1 MSMKRFLGGSAL
13 VIFGIIE
20 IFVYRNSYEYHMVTS
35 PKFTILVFFLV
46 VVAPLYSGI
55 MILTDFKLF
64 AYIKSKTDFNPS
76 NRKPSKKDPS
86 AVRRELEKN
95 LLKLAYTNKG
105 VLTVVDVSLH
115 TDLTLEA
122 AQEALEYMVKHSHAN
137 IKIAQNGTVLYHF
150 RGILT
155 DQEKKADK
163 TLDELLE
170 DKH

>member
-1 MSMKRFLGGSAL
+1 MKRILGGSAL
-13 VIFGIIE
+13 IIIGIIE

-46 VVAPLYSGI
+46 VVAPLFCGL
-55 MILTDFKLF
+55 MILLDFKPF
-64 AYIKSKTDFNPS
+64 TYIQSKIVSYLS
-76 NRKPSKKDPS
+76 NRKAKKNPL
-86 AVRRELEKN
+86 AIRRELEKN

-137 IKIAQNGTVLYHF
+137 IKIAQNGTVLYQF

-155 DQEKKADK
+155 EREKKADK

-170 DKH
+170 EKL